1 MTMLDPRAART
12 RRRVRSERRRARR
25 SRVLVWGLRLL
36 LLAVVFFA
44 GIVVG
49 KALEA
54 APRPGGTETRLR
66 TIVPATIP
74 PAVGTVTVTT
84 GAR

>member
-1 MTMLDPRAART
+1 MLDPRAART
-12 RRRVRSERRRARR
+12 RRRVRSERRRERR
-25 SRVLVWGLRLL
+25 GRVIAWGLRLL

-44 GIVVG
+44 GLVVG

-54 APRPGGTETRLR
+54 APRPGGTETRVR
-66 TIVPATIP
+66 TLVPGTVP
-74 PAVGTVTVTT
+74 PAVRTVTVTT